1 MLLNSLA
8 LREIGLKLDG
18 KKPNKCCSDRVFL
31 LLTVCQV
38 LC

>member
-18 KKPNKCCSDRVFL
+18 KKPTNAIVTEFFFC
-31 LLTVCQV
+31 
-38 LC
+38 